1 MPSSPPAAAP
11 RSRRY
16 SKRRARAFH
25 VTVFKY
31 TPVPLPERDWA
42 ELHPDLISRIFRRL
56 DQAELLLGGVT
67 GVCRSWR
74 RVAREE
80 LELWRRIDLS
90 GGLWYAPGS
99 YPPMFNL
106 ETRSM
111 VRKALRLSAGQ
122 CETLVCEHVDD
133 DTLLFLAER
142 AHSLKSLHLIVTLIS
157 DKGFAKAIKML
168 PLLEE
173 LEITLLSKTY
183 TLDVVEIAAR
193 ACPLLKH
200 FRLVTGRYY
209 ENGNKVAFAVARMRK
224 LRSLHLVGFVLD
236 KEGLTAILNNCHDL
250 KYLNMRDCGSPMD
263 YNLRARFSW
272 ITFDEH
278 EYWSDYYND
287 THYAYYRFKPTLCD
301 CCDHVPSSKYD
312 DDDYEAYHYNL
323 GDGDGD
329 DVDNADLDKHEKIL
343 DIKSMRR
350 YLSR

>member
-1 MPSSPPAAAP
+1 MPSPPPAAAP

-16 SKRRARAFH
+16 SKRRARTFH

-80 LELWRRIDLS
+80 PELWRRIDLS

-122 CETLVCEHVDD
+122 CEALVCEHVDD

-142 AHSLKSLHLIVTLIS
+142 Y
-157 DKGFAKAIKML
+157 
-168 PLLEE
+168 
-173 LEITLLSKTY
+173 EI
-183 TLDVVEIAAR
+183 
-193 ACPLLKH
+193 
-200 FRLVTGRYY
+200 
-209 ENGNKVAFAVARMRK
+209 
-224 LRSLHLVGFVLD
+224 
-236 KEGLTAILNNCHDL
+236 
-250 KYLNMRDCGSPMD
+250 
-263 YNLRARFSW
+263 
-272 ITFDEH
+272 
-278 EYWSDYYND
+278 
-287 THYAYYRFKPTLCD
+287 
-301 CCDHVPSSKYD
+301 
-312 DDDYEAYHYNL
+312 
-323 GDGDGD
+323 
-329 DVDNADLDKHEKIL
+329 
-343 DIKSMRR
+343 
-350 YLSR
+350 